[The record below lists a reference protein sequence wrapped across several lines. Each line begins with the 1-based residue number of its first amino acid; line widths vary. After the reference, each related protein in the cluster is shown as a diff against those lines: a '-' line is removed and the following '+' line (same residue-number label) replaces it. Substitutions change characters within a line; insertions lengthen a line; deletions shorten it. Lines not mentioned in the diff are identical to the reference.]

1 MYGFLRKGVY
11 FDQADGGGSATGDS
25 LTDTDDSAGANGNG
39 DQAKTDADKA
49 GGDKDKGKQA
59 AAKVT
64 FTEEQQAA
72 VDLIVKERLE
82 REHKKSEAAAE
93 KVRKQA
99 EEEALTKNKEFETL
113 AEQRKIKV
121 DELEAQVSEL
131 APLKEQVEKYKG
143 AMETILKAQMAKLPK
158 ALLPLLEKL
167 DPIEKM
173 QYLADHAK
181 ELNVEVIGV
190 PETDTNDSTHKLN
203 EEAQAKAK
211 QQNARVVKSL
221 FSG

>member
-1 MYGFLRKGVY
+1 MNDDQDNQGV
-11 FDQADGGGSATGDS
+11 T
-25 LTDTDDSAGANGNG
+25 TTDDSAAANGNG
-39 DQAKTDADKA
+39 DQATTEAENT
-49 GGDKDKGKQA
+49 GEDKGKQT
-59 AAKVT
+59 AKVT
-64 FTEEQQAA
+64 FSPEQQTELER
-72 VDLIVKERLE
+72 VLKERLE
-82 REHKKSEAAAE
+82 RERKKSETAAE

-99 EEEALTKNKEFETL
+99 EEDALTKNKEFETL
-113 AEQRKIKV
+113 AEQRKTKV
-121 DELEAQVSEL
+121 GELEAQVAEL

-143 AMETILKAQMAKLPK
+143 AMETVLKAQMAKLPK
-158 ALLPLLEKL
+158 AILPLLEKL

-181 ELNVEVIGV
+181 ELNIEVIGV

-211 QQNARVVKSL
+211 QRNAGMIKTL